1 MKFREIKHG
10 MVIHCKNSEE
20 KNLLLEEAERLG
32 YVWYG
37 TKGKPT
43 ERSVYAIG
51 DTIHFYDA
59 GTTAFSADYK
69 HITHSSCIGDPA
81 IEFSDLIIPE
91 MSAEEAFSI
100 YKDICKHYF
109 SCKECPLSNP
119 AYTNCGMFIRD
130 NSEKAIDIMGKW
142 KSDHEK
148 KEPEIETE
156 WFWQGRIFEVE
167 KDGSYYQIKDG
178 TGFYDT
184 GCEYQESAEEY
195 MSDIL
200 KEYCKTHDGD
210 FIALVN
216 HVCRVKAVE

>member
-1 MKFREIKHG
+1 MKLKEIKPG

-91 MSAEEAFSI
+91 MSAEEVLQICSEI
-100 YKDICKHYF
+100 CRSGSCDICPMGEEYCF
-109 SCKECPLSNP
+109 S
-119 AYTNCGMFIRD
+119 
-130 NSEKAIDIMGKW
+130 
-142 KSDHEK
+142 
-148 KEPEIETE
+148 ETE
-156 WFWQGRIFEVE
+156 SDKKKIVLLNHIQTRKKSLKSVRSGNPTIRRRSQKSNGYI
-167 KDGSYYQIKDG
+167 
-178 TGFYDT
+178 
-184 GCEYQESAEEY
+184 EY
-195 MSDIL
+195 SD
-200 KEYCKTHDGD
+200 
-210 FIALVN
+210 
-216 HVCRVKAVE
+216 

>member
-1 MKFREIKHG
+1 MKLKEIKPG

-32 YVWYG
+32 YVWHG

-69 HITHSSCIGDPA
+69 HITHSSCIGDPT

-91 MSAEEAFSI
+91 MSAEEVLQ
-100 YKDICKHYF
+100 IC
-109 SCKECPLSNP
+109 SEICNGGPCDECIIGEE
-119 AYTNCGMFIRD
+119 NCFAEPYSDKKKVI
-130 NSEKAIDIMGKW
+130 EICQKW

-148 KEPEIETE
+148 KEPEIETVDVC
-156 WFWQGRIFEVE
+156 RIIKILPDRKMVVHEEDIKSELPFGGDERQKVE
-167 KDGSYYQIKDG
+167 
-178 TGFYDT
+178 
-184 GCEYQESAEEY
+184 E
-195 MSDIL
+195 IL
-200 KEYCKTHDGD
+200 KRYCMEHDGEY
-210 FIALVN
+210 IAV
-216 HVCRVKAVE
+216 HEVVSRVKAVE

>member
-1 MKFREIKHG
+1 MKLKEIKPG

-69 HITHSSCIGDPA
+69 YITHSSGIGYSA

-91 MSAEEAFSI
+91 MSAEEVLQ
-100 YKDICKHYF
+100 IC
-109 SCKECPLSNP
+109 SEICNGGPCDECIIGEE
-119 AYTNCGMFIRD
+119 NCFAEPYSDKKKVI
-130 NSEKAIDIMGKW
+130 EICQQW

-148 KEPEIETE
+148 KEPEIETVDVC
-156 WFWQGRIFEVE
+156 RIIKILPDRKMVVHEEDIKSELPFGGDERQKVE
-167 KDGSYYQIKDG
+167 
-178 TGFYDT
+178 
-184 GCEYQESAEEY
+184 E
-195 MSDIL
+195 IL
-200 KEYCKTHDGD
+200 KHYCMEHDGEY
-210 FIALVN
+210 IAV
-216 HVCRVKAVE
+216 HEVVSRVKAVE